1 MSRVLI
7 VDDELSMRMTLSEF
21 VRREGIECDVAQDA
35 FEAFSMFQKKSYDVL
50 ITDIVM
56 PKMTG
61 IELMEKVRSID
72 SDCKI
77 IIMTG
82 EPTVETA
89 MRAVS
94 SQANDYLAKP
104 VQKDEFIHI
113 VLRNIQIKQ
122 LSDERKRLFLENERY
137 QRHLEEMVDKRT
149 KALQKSMSSTITLL
163 SQVVEYR
170 DPYTAGHQRRVGN
183 CSAKIAEWMGLS
195 KDIVESVRI
204 MGYIHDIGKIVVPS
218 EILSK
223 PGKLTLPEFLLLQS
237 HSLAG
242 YEMLSDVNLPPMIA
256 EAIYQHHERI
266 DGSGYPRKL
275 KGDQISL
282 QAHIL
287 MIADVVEAMTSHR
300 PYRPSLGLDVALTEI
315 ESNAGVLYDK
325 AVAKACLE
333 LFKVG
338 KYAFD
343 DWQYEVVMPV

>member
-1 MSRVLI
+1 MYRALV

-21 VRREGIECDVAQDA
+21 VRREGFECDVAEDA
-35 FEAFSMFQKKSYDVL
+35 MEAFSMFKKNPYDLL

-61 IELMEKVRSID
+61 IELMEKVREID
-72 SDCKI
+72 LDCKI
-77 IIMTG
+77 IILTG

-89 MRAVS
+89 MRAVQ

-113 VLRNIQIKQ
+113 VRRNMQVKQ

-137 QRHLEEMVDKRT
+137 QRHLEDMVAKRT
-149 KALQKSMSSTITLL
+149 RALQKSMSSTITLL

-195 KDIVESVRI
+195 TDLMESVRI

-223 PGKLTLPEFLLLQS
+223 PGKLSYPEFLLLQS

-242 YEMLSDVNLPPMIA
+242 YEMLSDVNLPPIIA
-256 EAIYQHHERI
+256 EGIYQHHERI
-266 DGSGYPRKL
+266 NGSGYPRKL

-287 MIADVVEAMTSHR
+287 MVADVVEAMTSHR
-300 PYRPSLGLDVALTEI
+300 PYRPSLGLDVALHEI
-315 ESNAGVLYDK
+315 ESNAGILFDVS
-325 AVAKACLE
+325 VSKACCE
-333 LFKVG
+333 LFRVG
-338 KYAFD
+338 NYTFD
-343 DWQYEVVMPV
+343 DHQYEITMPV